1 MNSFSIIISSLMDC
15 LYMLNDVY
23 MLKSDDPYIFL
34 ICDKFISEKKYHVY
48 DNYIIRASF
57 ISDEKKR
64 ILDEY
69 FFTSQK
75 IYRVLCRFARK
86 YKVSRSIKFNT
97 GTDLCLNDISNIS
110 ELSTIKLYVD
120 TSRVLYKFRTSDII
134 QVINSALT
142 YNINFFAEPQTI
154 KNPYTNIPFTNAE
167 LYSIYYSIKYSHFE
181 MPFLFHQYL
190 INGFSLIR
198 FTCLNETTLR
208 EIAITDFCESS
219 TNRQKYNYINRML
232 VEFNDIFCPS
242 NIDSEFPKEKV
253 VDAFKYLLKDT
264 LTMSFS
270 LITTLRKASKQNIKR
285 ELREFKKYNPMY
297 GRKIIVRKYT
307 NIDDKPFIFGD
318 KTRAFTIQH
327 KFIDTVVTKKPI
339 IPRKINTKR
348 RASNRRNMLLRNRR
362 ILPERTNVDGGIH
375 TAFTYSSPTLS
386 LLSEN
391 IIIDNSMNLP
401 SIARNITST
410 NITYNSFTYNDISL
424 GESDDE
430 TITSI
435 DYTDESSIPLIDEE
449 SSSDES
455 SY

>member
-1 MNSFSIIISSLMDC
+1 MNSFSIIISTLMDC
-15 LYMLNDVY
+15 LYMSNDEY
-23 MLKSDDPYIFL
+23 MLKSDVPYTYF

-48 DNYIIRASF
+48 DHYIIRAPF

-64 ILDEY
+64 ILVEY
-69 FFTSQK
+69 FLTSQK
-75 IYRVLCRFARK
+75 IYRALCRFARK
-86 YKVSRSIKFNT
+86 YKISRSIKFNT

-110 ELSTIKLYVD
+110 KLSTITLYVD
-120 TSRVLYKFRTSDII
+120 TSRVLYTFRTSDVI
-134 QVINSALT
+134 QVINAALT
-142 YNINFFAEPQTI
+142 YNVNFFAEPQTI

-190 INGFSLIR
+190 INGFSLIK
-198 FTCLNETTLR
+198 FTCLNETMLR

-219 TNRQKYNYINRML
+219 TNRQQYNYINRML
-232 VEFNDIFCPS
+232 VEFSDIFCPS
-242 NIDSEFPKEKV
+242 NIDPEFPKPKV
-253 VDAFKYLLKDT
+253 VDAFKHLLKDT

-270 LITTLRKASKQNIKR
+270 LINSLRKVSKQNIKR

-307 NIDDKPFIFGD
+307 NIHDKPFIFGD
-318 KTRAFTIQH
+318 KNRSFTIQH

-339 IPRKINTKR
+339 IPRKINTNR
-348 RASNRRNMLLRNRR
+348 RASNRRNMLRNRR
-362 ILPERTNVDGGIH
+362 ILQERTNLEREIH
-375 TAFTYSSPTLS
+375 NAFTYSSPTLS

-391 IIIDNSMNLP
+391 IIIDSSMNLP
-401 SIARNITST
+401 SIASNITST
-410 NITYNSFTYNDISL
+410 NITYNSFTYNDVSS
-424 GESDDE
+424 GDSDDE

-435 DYTDESSIPLIDEE
+435 DSTNESIHLIDEE

-455 SY
+455 TH